1 MNKIKKIPKFKNE
14 DEERDF
20 WAKNESSNYMD
31 WSKAQKNPAL
41 PNLKPSTRAISLR
54 LPLTMLDQLKSLSNK
69 KDVPYQSYIK
79 IILDERI
86 KKEIERRK
94 R

>member
-79 IILDERI
+79 IILDEKI
-86 KKEIERRK
+86 KKEIGRRK